1 MFVCK
6 QKTAYEMRISDWS
19 SDVCSSDLDRALQ
32 LPGVSNAWT
41 MPIKMRTDMQSTGI
55 RTPLGLKIFGTD
67 LVTMDRLAKQIEV
80 ILRTVPG
87 TSSAFAERVIGG
99 YYLTVEPDRTALSRY
114 GTTIGEFQDVI
125 AMALGGET
133 VTTTVE
139 GRERYSVNLRYPRA
153 LRSDP
158 QSIAGQVLV
167 PTANGGMVPLGQVA
181 SIQLSQGPGRLRTE
195 NAQLAE

>member
-87 TSSAFAERVIGG
+87 TSSAFAERVLGG
-99 YYLTVEPDRTALSRY
+99 YYLTFEPDRTALSRY
-114 GTTIGEFQDVI
+114 GTTLGEFPDVI
-125 AMALGGET
+125 
-133 VTTTVE
+133 
-139 GRERYSVNLRYPRA
+139 
-153 LRSDP
+153 
-158 QSIAGQVLV
+158 SIIRKRLVSGNVFFFSFVLV
-167 PTANGGMVPLGQVA
+167 CFRYFNT
-181 SIQLSQGPGRLRTE
+181 
-195 NAQLAE
+195 